1 MAATATP
8 STIRFTLPAGI
19 TANELPPASRESR
32 RATNA
37 DGSIALHTDAPLAE
51 LALLAEWAG
60 TNALELRDLEVTRP
74 TLEDTYLRLT
84 QGDNQGDLQ

>member
-8 STIRFTLPAGI
+8 ARSGSPFR
-19 TANELPPASRESR
+19 PASPPTNYRPRSAESL
-32 RATNA
+32 AS
-37 DGSIALHTDAPLAE
+37 DQGSGSIALHTDAPLAE

>member
-8 STIRFTLPAGI
+8 ARSAFTLPAGI
-19 TANELPPASRESR
+19 TANELPASLGESL
-32 RATNA
+32 AS
-37 DGSIALHTDAPLAE
+37 DQGSGSIALHTDAPLAE